1 MMGRDGIHKKTKILI
16 GSNGGLTG
24 IYLAK
29 ELRRMEDVILCGAD
43 SSDICTGRFFVDEQ
57 VCLPNAWDPRFID
70 SLIGV
75 LDAGE
80 VDIYL
85 PTHSREIKAV
95 SMNGS
100 RIRRQVGTKFIVSP
114 YGTFE
119 ALDDKA
125 AANRNLR
132 RIGIPVPDLIE
143 GLSERYPIFMKHRVG
158 SGSTGV
164 MVIENPVI
172 HKAYL
177 DTCKDVSFFQLVQ
190 GREYTVDCLFDG
202 EGELLGYNQ
211 RRRIKTI
218 GGAAAIT
225 QNDHRFDIDPWIRR
239 IASSWRFRG
248 CVNFQYIVRDGV
260 PYFID
265 VNLRYPSG
273 GLPLTVQA
281 GLDIPRLV
289 VEMLLG
295 RKVGPGDLK
304 LTGTPDTMYRYFEEI
319 FE

>member
-1 MMGRDGIHKKTKILI
+1 MGRDGIHKKTKILI

-29 ELRRMEDVILCGAD
+29 ELRKMKDVILYGAD
-43 SSDICTGRFFVDEQ
+43 SSDICTGKFFVDEQ
-57 VCLPNAWDPRFID
+57 VCLPNARDPRYID
-70 SLIGV
+70 SLIDV
-75 LDAGE
+75 LDTRGI
-80 VDIYL
+80 DIYL
-85 PTHSREIKAV
+85 PTHSGEIKVV

-100 RIRRQVGTKFIVSP
+100 KIRRQVGTKFIVSP

-125 AANRNLR
+125 VANQNLR

-143 GLSERYPIFMKHRVG
+143 GLSKRYPIFMKHRVG

-164 MVIENPVI
+164 MVIENPII

-177 DTCKDVSFFQLVQ
+177 DTCKDVSFFQLIH
-190 GREYTVDCLFDG
+190 GREYTVDCLFDESG
-202 EGELLGYNQ
+202 DLLGYNQ

-225 QNDHRFDIDPWIRR
+225 QNDHRFTIDPWLRQ
-239 IASSWRFRG
+239 IASTWTFRG
-248 CVNFQYIVRDGV
+248 CVNFQYIVRDGM

-273 GLPLTVQA
+273 GLPLSVQA
-281 GLDIPRLV
+281 GLDIPRLI

-295 RKVGPGDLK
+295 KKVSPGDLK
-304 LTGTPDTMYRYFEEI
+304 LKGTIDTMYRYFEEI